1 MSFAKSICA
10 CVLYLFVYDVNAEEF
25 FFVKEKRKFH
35 LNVCIDVLKIEKFIY
50 PISFLQITM
59 APDLNKKLEDEVEK
73 YRQTQAG

>member
-1 MSFAKSICA
+1 M
-10 CVLYLFVYDVNAEEF
+10 
-25 FFVKEKRKFH
+25 KEKRKFH